1 MVCLCCPLASFTPLG
16 PAPEL
21 VIQEG
26 GFIHTWRDIGC
37 GAAKIMR
44 RFFSSIFGGESG
56 ATPNKAAR
64 QQKQSHPSRRQQQQQ
79 QQQQAAHAASAG
91 EQRSRVT
98 TSDDLRARSPVVRE
112 RPALDGGTQGLSSQ
126 TLLVDADGD
135 EANEFLVVDE
145 PPGR

>member
-1 MVCLCCPLASFTPLG
+1 
-16 PAPEL
+16 
-21 VIQEG
+21 
-26 GFIHTWRDIGC
+26 
-37 GAAKIMR
+37 MR

>member
-1 MVCLCCPLASFTPLG
+1 
-16 PAPEL
+16 
-21 VIQEG
+21 
-26 GFIHTWRDIGC
+26 
-37 GAAKIMR
+37 MR

-64 QQKQSHPSRRQQQQQ
+64 QQKQSHPSRRQQQQQQ

>member
-1 MVCLCCPLASFTPLG
+1 MVCLVHTSGT
-16 PAPEL
+16 APEL
-21 VIQEG
+21 VRIPRKRL
-26 GFIHTWRDIGC
+26 HSHLARYPLWC
-37 GAAKIMR
+37 CKIMR

-64 QQKQSHPSRRQQQQQ
+64 QQKQSHPSRRQQQQQQ